1 MGKRFDSIYS
11 HGFIRVAVC
20 VPSLRVADPAFNLE
34 RTIELAR
41 QASKANVA
49 IALFPEL
56 GLSAYSNEDLFHQDA
71 LLEATVTAIGE
82 VVASSRDLGPILV
95 VGAPLRVDGK
105 LFNCAIAIYRGRI
118 LGVTPKTYLPNYREF
133 YEKRQFTAGP
143 DAVPSEVSLLG
154 QRVPFG
160 NDLVYDVTNV
170 PGFAVAVEI
179 CE

>member
-1 MGKRFDSIYS
+1 MIGTVFDSIYS
-11 HGFIRVAVC
+11 HGFIRAAVC
-20 VPSLRVADPAFNLE
+20 IPAVHVAEPRYNAA
-34 RTIELAR
+34 RTMALANR
-41 QASKANVA
+41 AAEANAA

-95 VGAPLRVDGK
+95 VGAPLRFDGK

-133 YEKRQFTAGP
+133 YESGSSPQAPT
-143 DAVPSEVSLLG
+143 PS
-154 QRVPFG
+154 
-160 NDLVYDVTNV
+160 
-170 PGFAVAVEI
+170 
-179 CE
+179 